1 MAERNDIP
9 SGTRES
15 QRCVPPP
22 DIDRPLSKPVE
33 FARLLSKIRDRIVGG
48 WNRGSIDW
56 NDGFERNGGFRISFE
71 SLFNE
76 ELNEVRCVGSKG
88 ILNFWWIEEARRERR
103 IKYQVKGGIIKG
115 IGIVLNGEN
124 IEDLSKWNYFKFLTD
139 EIVGSKMWYKIEWIE
154 GRVVRR
160 NSCMF
165 LICDTLY
172 FKPLRI
178 DLQLFRVFPFYQ
190 TISPLIR
197 HFHMSGK

>member
-1 MAERNDIP
+1 MIFRAARANP
-9 SGTRES
+9 SDVSPLQISIGRCPNPWNSLDYYRKFGIGLLAGEIGDRSTGTM
-15 QRCVPPP
+15 
-22 DIDRPLSKPVE
+22 D
-33 FARLLSKIRDRIVGG
+33 
-48 WNRGSIDW
+48 
-56 NDGFERNGGFRISFE
+56 
-71 SLFNE
+71 
-76 ELNEVRCVGSKG
+76 LNETGDFEYLSNRFSTRNLTRWGAWDSKG

-124 IEDLSKWNYFKFLTD
+124 IEDLSKWNYFKFLID